1 MRVIISL
8 DELLKL
14 PRDPRVNGFGV
25 RSPVRLEIP
34 GYSRH
39 LLIRAQESLNALR
52 TRCGCIAGGVVTSA
66 AFVAAIVLAFQR
78 NASWLSVGTLRD
90 IALGV
95 CGAFIAG
102 LLAKLATLL
111 VTRWQFAYR
120 CRLHHGRLIRSTDV
134 HVHAMGR

>member
-1 MRVIISL
+1 
-8 DELLKL
+8 LLKL
-14 PRDPRVNGFGV
+14 PRDSRVNGFGI
-25 RSPVRLEIP
+25 RAPVRLEIP
-34 GYSRH
+34 GCSRH

-66 AFVAAIVLAFQR
+66 VFVAAVVLALQN
-78 NASWLSVGTLRD
+78 NAAWLSWRTLRD

-95 CGAFIAG
+95 LAAFIAG

-111 VTRWQFAYR
+111 VTRWQFAHR
-120 CRLHHGRLIRSTDV
+120 CRTHYRRLIRSTDV